1 MYITNLMKLKSVFHH
16 KTLCRGI
23 KSSVTLIYLFFFC
36 FFIIESN
43 EWSNDFKSSGNF
55 LTLDFFN
62 VTFLYSTYTLHLFK
76 RNFSRLNPHV

>member
-1 MYITNLMKLKSVFHH
+1 MKLKSVFHR

-23 KSSVTLIYLFFFC
+23 KSSVIPIYLFIFFFFC
-36 FFIIESN
+36 FSIIESN